1 MKDHEER
8 GWVVVDQ
15 ILLPHNRDEWWDL
28 LKVVMNFD
36 EMKGIL

>member
-15 ILLPHNRDEWWDL
+15 VLLPQNRDKWWAL
-28 LKVVMNFD
+28 VKVVMNFD